1 MINSVFNL
9 FGCSVCMG
17 IGAEH
22 RDSVAVGWAM
32 LVMLVIIIPMLTAII
47 FFISRMAKRE
57 RENMD
62 PSLSD

>member
-1 MINSVFNL
+1 
-9 FGCSVCMG
+9 MG